1 MFVEAGPYLFVV
13 AVQKKIFSKPSVR
26 VMMSKLYLEFGQ

>member
-1 MFVEAGPYLFVV
+1 MFVEAGPYFVCSYS
-13 AVQKKIFSKPSVR
+13 AKKNFSKPGIE